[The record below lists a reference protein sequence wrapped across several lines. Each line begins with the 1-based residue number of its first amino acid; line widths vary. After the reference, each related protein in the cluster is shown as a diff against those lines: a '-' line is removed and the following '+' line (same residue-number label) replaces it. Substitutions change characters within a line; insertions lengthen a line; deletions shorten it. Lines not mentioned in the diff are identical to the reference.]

1 MVFLFRKPIF
11 FITFAQIYF
20 TYLKFKPMSI
30 LKEFKE
36 FAMRGNLVDVAVAF
50 VMGAAFG
57 KIVSSFV
64 DGIVMPVV
72 GILTGGVDFS
82 EKKLILQNAIEASTA
97 ADGSVVA
104 AVTEISIKYG
114 IFITNLIDFIVV
126 AFAVFMVIKAINSM
140 KKAEPAAP
148 PAGPSTEEKLLTEI
162 RDLLKK

>member
-1 MVFLFRKPIF
+1 MGV
-11 FITFAQIYF
+11 
-20 TYLKFKPMSI
+20 

-72 GILTGGVDFS
+72 GMLTGGVDFS
-82 EKKLILQNAIEASTA
+82 EKRVVLKEGISEIKNV
-97 ADGSVVA
+97 DGTVIPAVAEVSV
-104 AVTEISIKYG
+104 KYG
-114 IFITNLIDFIVV
+114 AFITNLIDFIVV
-126 AFAVFMVIKAINSM
+126 AFAVFLVIKAINSM
-140 KKAEPAAP
+140 KKTEPAAP
-148 PAGPSTEEKLLTEI
+148 PAPPTDEVKLLVEI